1 MRVPRLSVTLLRTL
15 AATVTSNELH
25 MLISTLNQTLM
36 PDLDYRTKLNQV
48 EKYWAGLVTYSQEFL
63 KPCWSRHYENEI
75 LEPGQYGSCP
85 PRSVNQSL
93 FSAFPLTGFAPVFGP
108 KMFIIIIK

>member
-36 PDLDYRTKLNQV
+36 PDLDYRTKLNQ
-48 EKYWAGLVTYSQEFL
+48 AGLVTYSQEFL
-63 KPCWSRHYENEI
+63 KPCWTRHCENEI
-75 LEPGQYGSCP
+75 LEPGQYGSCLTQ
-85 PRSVNQSL
+85 SVNQSL
-93 FSAFPLTGFAPVFGP
+93 FSAFPLAGFALVFGP